1 MNVREV
7 RELARLGRAIKASN
21 YHAGRRGFSFLQVL
35 TALEKCYHVE
45 KDARADPRGNPLHA
59 NGWFAMAN
67 LPARIRLRI
76 DFDLVQDDLG
86 NLLLI
91 VTAYDV

>member
-21 YHAGRRGFSFLQVL
+21 YHAGRRGISFLQVL

-45 KDARADPRGNPLHA
+45 PDKRVDSGGNPSHP

-67 LPARIRLRI
+67 LPTRIRLRI

-86 NLLLI
+86 NVLLI
-91 VTAYDV
+91 VTAYEA

>member
-7 RELARLGRAIKASN
+7 RELVRLGRAIKASN
-21 YHAGRRGFSFLQVL
+21 YHAGRRGISFLHIL
-35 TALEKCYHVE
+35 EALEKCYHVE
-45 KDARADPRGNPLHA
+45 QDNRADSRGNALHP

-67 LPARIRLRI
+67 LPTRIRLRI

-86 NLLLI
+86 NLLLV
-91 VTAYDV
+91 VTAYEA

>member
-21 YHAGRRGFSFLQVL
+21 YHAGRRGIGFLQIL
-35 TALEKCYHVE
+35 TGLEKCYHV
-45 KDARADPRGNPLHA
+45 DQDRRIDSSGNPLHP

-67 LPARIRLRI
+67 LPTRIRLRI
-76 DFDLVQDDLG
+76 DFDLVEDELG
-86 NLLLI
+86 NLLLV